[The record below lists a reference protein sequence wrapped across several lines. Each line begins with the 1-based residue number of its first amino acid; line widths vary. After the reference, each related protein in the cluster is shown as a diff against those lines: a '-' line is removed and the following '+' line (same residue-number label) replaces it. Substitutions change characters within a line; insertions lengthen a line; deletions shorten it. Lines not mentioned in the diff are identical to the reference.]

1 MSLIVCSAV
10 SGCVNLT
17 AINCEICELDS
28 LFSVSRYKDRHS
40 LNHSVLYTVQDFG
53 NNDTA

>member
-1 MSLIVCSAV
+1 MSVIVCSAG

-40 LNHSVLYTVQDFG
+40 LNHSVLYTVQAFW
-53 NNDTA
+53 